1 MRYPTPLYH
10 SSNLVNPWRSFG
22 DSGRPRK
29 THLGGPLSTVV
40 ANGSQA
46 IATHLRHTFFGLTQ
60 ASRASQASFWC
71 QRTRNEQGYHLG
83 KWRGHTFWIFL
94 SYSRSKLIKFSVDF
108 SGIFQRSSNLNT
120 YRNEASKDIF
130 SCSSQSLWI
139 WVIWRLFGGFNH
151 QPAQFRWTG
160 EGSTTS
166 PLQRKRYSNIFSRIS
181 LIKTSSESPFSG
193 LQVLVQA
200 FFD

>member
-1 MRYPTPLYH
+1 ME
-10 SSNLVNPWRSFG
+10 S
-22 DSGRPRK
+22 
-29 THLGGPLSTVV
+29 VV
-40 ANGSQA
+40 DCSRQRM
-46 IATHLRHTFFGLTQ
+46 TSDRHTPSPHLFWPRSGFPRFPGLVLVSTDSEW
-60 ASRASQASFWC
+60 AGLPSWKVAWSYVL
-71 QRTRNEQGYHLG
+71 N
-83 KWRGHTFWIFL
+83 FL
-94 SYSRSKLIKFSVDF
+94 SYSRSKLINFSGDF

-160 EGSTTS
+160 EGSTTAL
-166 PLQRKRYSNIFSRIS
+166 LQRKRYSNIFSRIS